1 MAVSALTK
9 TFGGTTIE
17 TTEARY
23 DELVRQS
30 EQLRILKNF
39 IRCEN
44 TYSTEYETLI
54 KAMEA
59 ENE

>member
-1 MAVSALTK
+1 MAVSALQSLTQS
-9 TFGGTTIE
+9 TTTITDE
-17 TTEARY
+17 RY
-23 DELVRQS
+23 EKLIRQS

-59 ENE
+59 NNE

>member
-1 MAVSALTK
+1 MAVSALSALTQN
-9 TFGGTTIE
+9 TI
-17 TTEARY
+17 TITEKRH

-39 IRCEN
+39 IRLEQ
-44 TYSTEYETLI
+44 TYSTEYENLI

-59 ENE
+59 NNE